1 MMPEASVSLD
11 KDSIAIPSP
20 FEIASRERESH
31 RIDVHRHDQTCL
43 ADNFPCERRAI
54 ARAETDFQKLLSF
67 RQT

>member
-11 KDSIAIPSP
+11 KDNIAIPSP

-43 ADNFPCERRAI
+43 ADNFPCERRA
-54 ARAETDFQKLLSF
+54 RRLC
-67 RQT
+67 